1 MANQLMAY
9 QKVVPQQGDVP
20 PPRFGH
26 TSTSVGSGKVVLF
39 GGAVGDVGRY
49 TITSDSFLYDV
60 TTNYWTKLQTENPPS
75 PRAAHAAA
83 CVETMQVVV
92 FGGATGGGALSSDD
106 LFLLDLRREKQ
117 LSWIIVP
124 TTGRS
129 PGRRYGHTMVFSKPN
144 LILIGGNDG
153 QQPSNDVWV
162 LNVEQS
168 PFTWNEVTFSPTIQL
183 PPTRVYHSADLCCEG
198 PANGMIVIFGGRGTE
213 SRSLNDVW
221 GLRQHRDG
229 TWDWI
234 EAPVNSGTKPDPR
247 YQHSC
252 AFVGSKFVVL
262 GGRSDSDLNKSL
274 SISVYDTE
282 TLEWFNISTIQRFR
296 HSSWRF
302 GPNLYIFGGF
312 ANQTQKHPTC
322 ELKLLDCQSAFGEQL
337 KSVSVVKP
345 WFSDEGVDTFGSAGV
360 LFQSSPKA
368 RDDMFRKP
376 QDREIRLSAHAHA
389 VRESVSDFSYLV
401 RKISIDRLED
411 EGRKINKPE
420 ARSTLHWQNE
430 NSDTVYDR
438 IIMRLLSP
446 NELKFQKDASFPISY
461 KDINTLL
468 NTVYHIVKEEDTVL
482 NLRAP
487 IKIYGDIHGQYH
499 DLMRL
504 FKLYKSPLDEY
515 LAEALCLEGDIES
528 NDYLF
533 LGDYVDRGFNSLE
546 VICLLFALK
555 CKYPA
560 QIHLIRGNHEDPAIN
575 AVYGFQ
581 NECARRLNE
590 DVENPFSCW
599 NAFNKI
605 FEMLPLGALIEG
617 RILCVHGGIG
627 KSVERVDD
635 IRSLKRPISVIPIP
649 ECPEDQ
655 LLLDLL
661 WSDPTDN
668 DSMLGTVPNEIRD
681 PDRAGFIVKFG
692 PDRVLKFLTNNDL
705 QLIIRAHECVMDGF
719 ERFAGGRLITLF
731 SATNYC
737 NHHKNAG
744 ALLFIRRDLTIVPKL
759 IYPCQDETS
768 YDSWD
773 MRMSDTRPPTPPR
786 STPMARDM
794 VIEQS

>member
-1 MANQLMAY
+1 MAY
-9 QKVVPQQGDVP
+9 LKVVPQQGDVP

-26 TSTSVGSGKVVLF
+26 TTTSVGSGKVVLF

-60 TTNYWTKLQTENPPS
+60 TTNHWTKLQTENPPS

-83 CVETMQVVV
+83 CVETMQVVI

-106 LFLLDLRREKQ
+106 VLNYIPILIYIAMYILFLLDLRRDKQ

-153 QQPSNDVWV
+153 QMPSNDVWV

-168 PFTWNEVTFSPTIQL
+168 PFSWNEVTFSPTIQL
-183 PPTRVYHSADLCCEG
+183 PPIRVYHSSDLCCEG
-198 PANGMIVIFGGRGTE
+198 PANGMIVIFGGRGNE
-213 SRSLNDVW
+213 SKSLNDLW

-234 EAPVNSGTKPDPR
+234 EAPINSGNKPDPR
-247 YQHSC
+247 YQHYNSIDSIDNSITC
-252 AFVGSKFVVL
+252 SFVGSKFVIL

-322 ELKLLDCQSAFGEQL
+322 ELKILDCQKNGN
-337 KSVSVVKP
+337 
-345 WFSDEGVDTFGSAGV
+345 TGV
-360 LFQSSPKA
+360 LFQSSPKT
-368 RDDMFRKP
+368 REEFRKP

-401 RKISIDRLED
+401 RKISIDRLEE

-420 ARSTLHWQNE
+420 ARSSLHWQNE
-430 NSDTVYDR
+430 NPDTIYDR
-438 IIMRLLSP
+438 IIMKLLNP
-446 NELKFQKDASFPISY
+446 NELKFQKDSSFSISY

-468 NTVYHIVKEEDTVL
+468 NTVYHIIKEEETVL

-499 DLMRL
+499 DLTRL

-590 DVENPFSCW
+590 DVDNPFSCW

-605 FEMLPLGALIEG
+605 FELLPLGAIIEG

-627 KSVERVDD
+627 KSIERIDD

-649 ECPEDQ
+649 ESPEDQ

-759 IYPCQDETS
+759 IYPSQDETS

-794 VIEQS
+794 IIEPA

>member
-1 MANQLMAY
+1 MAY
-9 QKVVPQQGDVP
+9 QKIVSQQGDVP

-26 TSTSVGSGKVVLF
+26 TSTPVGAGKVVLF

-49 TITSDSFLYDV
+49 TITADSYIYDV
-60 TTNYWTKLQTENPPS
+60 ATNHWCKLHVENAPS

-83 CVETMQVVV
+83 CVESMQVVI

-106 LFLLDLRREKQ
+106 LFLLDLRRDKQ

-153 QQPSNDVWV
+153 QQASNDVWV
-162 LNVEQS
+162 LNVENS
-168 PFTWNEVTFSPTIQL
+168 PFSWNEVTFSSL
-183 PPTRVYHSADLCCEG
+183 RMPPRRVYHSADLCCEG
-198 PANGMIVIFGGRGTE
+198 PANGMVVIFGGRGTE
-213 SRSLNDVW
+213 SKSLNDAW

-229 TWDWI
+229 SWDWV
-234 EAPVNSGTKPDPR
+234 EAPMKSGVMPDAR

-252 AFVGSKFVVL
+252 SFVGSKMVVM
-262 GGRSDSDLNKSL
+262 GGRGDTDLNKAL
-274 SISVYDTE
+274 PVSVYDTE
-282 TLEWFNISTIQRFR
+282 TLEWFNISSVNRFR
-296 HSSWRF
+296 HSCWKF

-312 ANQTQKHPTC
+312 SHQAQKHPTC
-322 ELKLLDCQSAFGEQL
+322 ELKMFDCLSAFTEKA
-337 KSVSVVKP
+337 KSTP
-345 WFSDEGVDTFGSAGV
+345 TFQPHQPDDSADMAGRMGV
-360 LFQSSPKA
+360 LFQTSPKA
-368 RDDMFRKP
+368 KEDMLRKP
-376 QDREIRLSAHAHA
+376 QEREIRLSSHAHA
-389 VRESVSDFSYLV
+389 VHGPISDFSHMV
-401 RKISIDRLED
+401 RKISIDRLEE

-420 ARSTLHWQNE
+420 ASQKLRWQNA
-430 NSDTVYDR
+430 NIDTVYDR
-438 IIMRLLSP
+438 IIVKLLNP
-446 NELKFQKDASFPISY
+446 NEQTFQKDSPFPIPY
-461 KDINTLL
+461 NDINVLL
-468 NTVYHIVKEEDTVL
+468 TMVYHIIKQEETVL
-482 NLRAP
+482 NLRTP
-487 IKIYGDIHGQYH
+487 IKIYGDIHGQYN

-504 FKLYKSPLDEY
+504 FKLYKSPLDEN
-515 LAEALCLEGDIES
+515 LAEMLNIDGDIDS

-555 CKYPA
+555 CKYPT
-560 QIHLIRGNHEDPAIN
+560 QIHLIRGNHEDPSIN

-581 NECARRLNE
+581 NECAKRLNE
-590 DVENPFSCW
+590 DVSSAYSCW
-599 NAFNKI
+599 QGFNKI
-605 FEMLPLGALIEG
+605 FEIMPLGAVIEG

-627 KSVERVDD
+627 KTVETVDD
-635 IRSLKRPISVIPIP
+635 IRGLKRPISVLPIP
-649 ECPEDQ
+649 ETREDQ

-668 DSMLGTVPNEIRD
+668 DSMLGTVPNDTRD
-681 PDRAGFIVKFG
+681 PEKAGFIVKFG
-692 PDRVLKFLTNNDL
+692 PDRVLNFLTNNDL

-759 IYPCQDETS
+759 IYPSTQDTS
-768 YDSWD
+768 IYDSWD
-773 MRMSDTRPPTPPR
+773 MRMAEIRPPTPPR
-786 STPMARDM
+786 SSPMARDLIM
-794 VIEQS
+794 EPV